1 MKILTTTECVVRVSV
16 VALCVGL
23 ASLAPASVSAQAPA
37 QSSSV
42 PTTWTIDTNHS
53 AAGFAVRHLM
63 VSTVRGSL
71 GSTTGTIIYDGKN
84 VSSIVADVTIDVK
97 GLSTDNDGRDNHL
110 RSADVFDAETHPTIT
125 FKSKRAEAGSDGA
138 FKLIGDLTIRG
149 VTKEVTLNVDAPAA
163 VLTQPGRDGAAPTYR
178 TGTTATTT
186 VNRFDYGL
194 KWNSLIEAGGGAV
207 VGADV
212 KVTIDLELSRR

>member
-1 MKILTTTECVVRVSV
+1 
-16 VALCVGL
+16 
-23 ASLAPASVSAQAPA
+23 
-37 QSSSV
+37 
-42 PTTWTIDTNHS
+42 
-53 AAGFAVRHLM
+53 M

-84 VSSIVADVTIDVK
+84 VSSIVADV
-97 GLSTDNDGRDNHL
+97 GRDNHL
-110 RSADVFDAETHPTIT
+110 RSADFFDAETHPTIT

-178 TGTTATTT
+178 TGTPATTT